1 MYQDGEKIGEHI
13 LRRKFL
19 DTKKAWFNIGIG
31 ATERD
36 DDIKSFRGYV
46 NDFAFWDKPLQPN
59 EIVEI
64 HKSQGFSLLNDYEQ
78 YSSSDNLQTYYDFK
92 HIKLKSNYLYDEGK
106 LLNLKTNEYDAITN
120 HCIPKTF
127 QSIDRKEISIPARR
141 QSTFEMLKHESKGY
155 YHGTWKSESTRLNQ
169 IRFYNQVRNNETNL
183 ATDGLTS
190 LNFKGVSKTE
200 QDNYTFISV
209 EL

>member
-1 MYQDGEKIGEHI
+1 M
-13 LRRKFL
+13 
-19 DTKKAWFNIGIG
+19 
-31 ATERD
+31 
-36 DDIKSFRGYV
+36 
-46 NDFAFWDKPLQPN
+46 
-59 EIVEI
+59 
-64 HKSQGFSLLNDYEQ
+64 
-78 YSSSDNLQTYYDFK
+78 
-92 HIKLKSNYLYDEGK
+92 
-106 LLNLKTNEYDAITN
+106 LNLKTNEYDALTF

-127 QSIDRKEISIPARR
+127 HSIERKEISIPARR
-141 QSTFEMLKHESKGY
+141 QSKFEMIKHESEGY
-155 YHGTWKSESTRLNQ
+155 LEGGWKSESTRLNQ